1 MSEIEINKTL
11 DEIVFGILSPQE
23 IRKMSVV
30 EIRTADTYDEDGAP
44 IPSGLMDS
52 RLGTLEPR
60 QRCATCGN
68 TAVRCPGHFGHIE
81 LAVPVIHVEFTKII
95 HDLLEA
101 TCRNCGRILI
111 PEDKI
116 KEIKKRM
123 KRAVELLGEVPQSLY
138 KSVLAESKKG
148 KRCPYCDAPQYK
160 IEFHKPTI
168 FYEVMGSEGAQRLI
182 PSMIRERLERI
193 PDDDLR
199 LLGLDPKRARPE
211 WMILQVLPVPPV
223 YVRPSITLES
233 GIRSEDD
240 LTHKLVDII
249 RINQRLRENMEAGA
263 PTLIIQD
270 LSELLQYHVTTYF
283 NNEASGIPP
292 ARHRSGRA
300 LKTLSQRLKGKEGRF
315 RSNLSGKRVDFSA
328 RTVISPDPNI
338 DINEVGVPL
347 EIAMKLTVPEKV
359 TFFNLEEMK
368 KYVING
374 PEKYPGALY
383 VVRPDGKR
391 IRLEFVS
398 DRKKVA
404 EVLEPGFII
413 ERHLKDGDIAIFNR
427 QPSLHRMSIMAHFV
441 KVLPYKTFRL
451 HLAVCPPY
459 NADFDGDEMNLHI
472 PQSEEAQTEA
482 RLLMQVQDQILSPRF
497 GGPIIGA
504 IRDYITA
511 AYLLTRKST
520 FLNRKEVNK
529 LLVDTGYEGPLP
541 EPEIKEP
548 EPLWSGKQIF
558 SLFIPK
564 GMNYVLKAQICRGCD
579 VCKREECEY
588 DAYVVIKNGILVKGV
603 IDRNSIGAEKS
614 ESLLHRII
622 KDYGTEVGKEFL
634 NKICRLLKSFITMR
648 GFTYSFDEL
657 ELSPEAERK
666 IKATIRKSEKNINK
680 LIEELKRGTLERLP
694 GQSLLDSFEIYVM
707 NELAEARDKSGR
719 ISDADLSESNAGII
733 MTRSGARGSSLNIG
747 QMTACVG
754 QQSVRGKRIMRGYL
768 DRALPHFK
776 PKDPSPKARGFV
788 YSSYREGLDPIEFFF
803 HAMGGREG
811 LVDTAVRTQQ
821 SGYMQRRLINALEHL
836 RIEYDGTVRDSNGD
850 IIQFRYGED
859 GVDPAKSDHGKAVN
873 VSRLVEQIK
882 LTAEKGEPAD
892 IEFIKEKLKSVKNEL
907 TPLLIDE
914 LKKEL
919 KKAKLPKESVERV
932 IKLAIENYKK
942 ALVEP
947 GEAVGVVA
955 AQSIGEPGTQ
965 MTLRT
970 FHYAGVREQNVT
982 LGLPRLIEIVDA
994 RREPS
999 TPIMTI
1005 RLDKEYK
1012 RDKEKAT
1019 EIARKIIATK
1029 LEDIAHAI
1037 YIDPETQELIVELDS
1052 VMMENRGVT
1061 IEELRER
1068 IKIPGCEVRVNER
1081 QVIVAAKKEADLRKL
1096 MDKISQYHIK
1106 GIPEIKRV
1114 LVTEEDGEWVIRTD
1128 GSNLPKVLNVEGV
1141 DPTRT
1146 TTNHIQEIA
1155 NTLGIEAARNA
1166 IIQEA
1171 VGVLEEQGLDVDI
1184 RHIMLVADIMT
1195 HTGEVRQIGRHG
1207 ISGEKESVL
1216 ARAAFE
1222 ITVPNLVEAAVQGK
1236 SDPLKGVTENVIVG
1250 QSIPIGTGLVDLYM
1264 STKVGGGK

>member
-1 MSEIEINKTL
+1 
-11 DEIVFGILSPQE
+11 
-23 IRKMSVV
+23 
-30 EIRTADTYDEDGAP
+30 
-44 IPSGLMDS
+44 
-52 RLGTLEPR
+52 
-60 QRCATCGN
+60 
-68 TAVRCPGHFGHIE
+68 
-81 LAVPVIHVEFTKII
+81 
-95 HDLLEA
+95 
-101 TCRNCGRILI
+101 
-111 PEDKI
+111 
-116 KEIKKRM
+116 
-123 KRAVELLGEVPQSLY
+123 
-138 KSVLAESKKG
+138 
-148 KRCPYCDAPQYK
+148 
-160 IEFHKPTI
+160 
-168 FYEVMGSEGAQRLI
+168 
-182 PSMIRERLERI
+182 
-193 PDDDLR
+193 
-199 LLGLDPKRARPE
+199 
-211 WMILQVLPVPPV
+211 
-223 YVRPSITLES
+223 
-233 GIRSEDD
+233 
-240 LTHKLVDII
+240 
-249 RINQRLRENMEAGA
+249 MEAGA

-398 DRKKVA
+398 DRKKIA

-680 LIEELKRGTLERLP
+680 LIEELNRGTLERLP